1 MKNIVEPSLPRRRL
15 VGPSHVAVLASVHL
29 IFLEPTATEIE
40 QLPRTPQTIHLAV
53 VDPKRGIGG
62 RGEKISTGVA
72 ADDIVDAAVG
82 SDFDGVGNTF
92 GQETVLLDVGFREE
106 IWIELVGDSHG

>member
-1 MKNIVEPSLPRRRL
+1 MVDPECRIRRR
-15 VGPSHVAVLASVHL
+15 SEQVAAW
-29 IFLEPTATEIE
+29 I
-40 QLPRTPQTIHLAV
+40 
-53 VDPKRGIGG
+53 
-62 RGEKISTGVA
+62 A